1 MYKFMGKEFKTEKD
15 AVTEWSKQS
24 PVFRK
29 GYTIFHNGK
38 VGLHT
43 YSIESKE
50 KLKQTVRGMNNI
62 EVRFPNSDRIY
73 MYRNFDKIDFNKI
86 DSVTFMETRGI
97 QRNICSWLRVYCIN
111 GELIGVC

>member
-15 AVTEWSKQS
+15 AVVEWSKQT
-24 PVFRK
+24 PTFRK
-29 GYTIFHNGK
+29 GYTIFHNGRTA
-38 VGLHT
+38 LHT

-50 KLKQTVRGMNNI
+50 KLKEIIKGMNNM
-62 EVRFPNSDRIY
+62 EVHFPNSQNYY

-86 DSVTFMETRGI
+86 DYVTFKETRGMYG
-97 QRNICSWLRVYCIN
+97 NICAWLRVYCIN